1 MNVPLSVVASG
12 IPYFTARSRGFSDL
26 SLPNL
31 NLQSPFLLLLILKIP
46 KSFNPRPL
54 RITYLALLKI
64 LQDYMEYSKLVAV
77 TGLPGLF
84 ELINS
89 KNDGAI
95 IRSLE
100 DGSTRFASSR
110 IHQFSH
116 LESIEVY
123 TIRENV
129 NLVDIFKAMDAAGGS
144 LPDTKDNAKLKAYFD
159 TAYPDLDF
167 ERVYAS
173 DLKKMVKWFEVLK
186 KKNIELKLSELPEE
200 EEAEEVVEE
209 VEEKPAKKAT
219 AKKEKAPKEETEEKP
234 AKKTAAKKEK
244 TEKEPKAE
252 KEAKPAKKAAKKADD
267 AEEKPAKKAAAK
279 KK

>member
-1 MNVPLSVVASG
+1 
-12 IPYFTARSRGFSDL
+12 
-26 SLPNL
+26 
-31 NLQSPFLLLLILKIP
+31 
-46 KSFNPRPL
+46 
-54 RITYLALLKI
+54 
-64 LQDYMEYSKLVAV
+64 MEYSKLVAV

-129 NLVDIFKAMDAAGGS
+129 NLVEIFKAMDAAGGS

-159 TAYPDLDF
+159 SAYPDLDF
-167 ERVYAS
+167 DRVYAS
-173 DLKKMVKWFEVLK
+173 DLKKDGEMV
-186 KKNIELKLSELPEE
+186 
-200 EEAEEVVEE
+200 
-209 VEEKPAKKAT
+209 
-219 AKKEKAPKEETEEKP
+219 
-234 AKKTAAKKEK
+234 
-244 TEKEPKAE
+244 
-252 KEAKPAKKAAKKADD
+252 
-267 AEEKPAKKAAAK
+267 
-279 KK
+279 